1 MFKNNPYALIV
12 DVKVWLYAS
21 FPDASRTKK
30 VVLNVPSVGNISKG
44 QF

>member
-30 VVLNVPSVGNISKG
+30 SGFKRPLCG
-44 QF
+44 QHF